1 MSWTDDREFLR
12 RLRDLPP
19 PPTPPGLEA
28 RLLAGIPAGRA
39 VGPAARKPRLRR
51 WTIAAG
57 SALAA
62 GVVLTL
68 VLIRSPHEPDSRRE
82 TMATPRD
89 IEPTFVQQTSSP
101 NYKETRPCNILPP
114 LPPRSL

>member
-1 MSWTDDREFLR
+1 MSWTDDRKLLR

-28 RLLAGIPAGRA
+28 RLLADIPAGHAERSV
-39 VGPAARKPRLRR
+39 VGSPRLRR

-57 SALAA
+57 GALAA
-62 GVVLTL
+62 GVLLAFTL
-68 VLIRSPHEPDSRRE
+68 FRQPHEPDSRRE

-89 IEPTFVQQTSSP
+89 VAPGFVQRTSTP
-101 NYKETRPCNILPP
+101 NYKDTRPCDILPP